1 MVDLHHH
8 VLGSL
13 AARTRYEIFVVF
25 IADDRRTLCGTIA
38 HGVFE
43 TNAMQEALHLLV
55 EGSTTDDNLV
65 EVASEGLCHLFAY
78 LLAHLLADDRHVEKH
93 THAVVLN
100 LGEHLLADNL
110 LDDEWHGNDD
120 GWLDA
125 AESLGDDSRTWYA
138 GEEEDVAT
146 GKNLEEELERHAIHV
161 SQWKNADDRVASLD
175 LLGQYTHSKVEV
187 APECTVRHH
196 DTLGEACSTTGVVDE
211 RYLVWVLL
219 NIIMYV
225 FLAEILRELDTEH
238 LVEMLA
244 CIGEFVGT

>member
-1 MVDLHHH
+1 M
-8 VLGSL
+8 S
-13 AARTRYEIFVVF
+13 
-25 IADDRRTLCGTIA
+25 
-38 HGVFE
+38 
-43 TNAMQEALHLLV
+43 
-55 EGSTTDDNLV
+55 
-65 EVASEGLCHLFAY
+65 
-78 LLAHLLADDRHVEKH
+78 
-93 THAVVLN
+93 
-100 LGEHLLADNL
+100 
-110 LDDEWHGNDD
+110 NDD

-146 GKNLEEELERHAIHV
+146 GKNLEEEFERHAIHV
-161 SQWKNADDRVASLD
+161 SQWKNADDRVARLD

-196 DTLGEACSTTGVVDE
+196 DTLGEACSTAGVVDE